1 MGEVFTFRSKMPA
14 SAESLY
20 RFHAESGALERL
32 TPPGGKVRILSRTGG
47 IDAPG
52 SRITLR
58 VSIGPFS
65 QDWIAEHTACE
76 PGSFFREVMVSSPF
90 PRWEHTHSFLPDTAD
105 SSWLVDTVEYDL
117 PLGWL
122 GRLLVGAYTR
132 RRLQRVFEWRHKVT
146 AEQLAARAQNGT
158 P

>member
-1 MGEVFTFRSKMPA
+1 
-14 SAESLY
+14 
-20 RFHAESGALERL
+20 
-32 TPPGGKVRILSRTGG
+32 VRILSRTGG
-47 IDAPG
+47 IDSPG
-52 SRITLR
+52 SRVTLR

-65 QDWIAEHTACE
+65 QDWISEHTACE
-76 PGSFFREVMVSSPF
+76 PGRFFRDVMVASPF

-105 SSWLVDTVEYDL
+105 SSWLVDTVEYNL

-146 AEQLAARAQNGT
+146 AEQLSARAERNT
-158 P
+158 PR